1 MRTANH
7 NVIVSLGS
15 NLGDRLHWISQATDL
30 ITKLPQTRVTARSSI
45 YETEPVGVDAA
56 SRDKLFLNAV
66 LQLSS
71 SLSPAQLLAATQQIE
86 TQLLRTR
93 SAPNQPRTVDIDI
106 ITFDDIESD
115 APNLTLPHPRAA
127 LRRFVLQ
134 PLAEINPG
142 CILPGNQFTVSEI
155 LEKLPPYPSV
165 KLARCQW
172 SAPEY

>member
-1 MRTANH
+1 MQIASH
-7 NVIVSLGS
+7 NVILSLGS
-15 NLGDRLHWISQATDL
+15 NLGDRIYWISKAADL
-30 ITKLPQTRVTARSSI
+30 LAKLPQTSVTARSSI
-45 YETEPVGVDAA
+45 YETEPVGVDSA

-106 ITFDDIESD
+106 ITFDNIESD
-115 APNLTLPHPRAA
+115 APDLTLPHPRAT

-142 CILPGNQFTVSEI
+142 CILPGNQFTVSEL
-155 LEKLPPYPSV
+155 LENLPPHSSV
-165 KLARCQW
+165 RLARCQW
-172 SAPEY
+172 PAPEY